1 MGEYAVHVS
10 KYLQRSAFLSAFILS
25 AAVFLA
31 PAPVAAQV
39 TAFKQAVSEAASRDK
54 DIAAFYQ
61 ANGYQPVWTGAG
73 EADRN
78 RRAELLR
85 AIEGAA
91 AHGLPVARY
100 DPAALMATLQAART
114 PRDRGLAEVEMSR
127 VFLQYA
133 RNIQTGV
140 LIPKRV
146 DPRIVREVPYRD
158 RTAYLTGLVDAK
170 PASFFRAL
178 PPSSLEYNA
187 LLKEKMAMEL
197 LLSQGGWGQTVPA
210 AKLEPGDGG
219 AAVVALRNRLIAM
232 DYMGRSNAM
241 TYDAALTDAVLQFQ
255 IAHGLNPDGTAG
267 AETMKQIN
275 IGVEERLQ
283 SVMVALERERWFNT
297 ERGKRHILVNIP
309 DFTAKIVD
317 DGVVTFRT
325 RSVVGAATS
334 DRPTPE
340 FSDVMEFM
348 VVNPS
353 WYVPR
358 SIVTKEYLPALK
370 RNRNAVSHI
379 LITDRNGREVNRGSV
394 NFNRYSARNFPYSMR
409 QPPSKGNALGLV
421 KFMFPNKYNI
431 YLHDTPS
438 KSLFDR
444 DVRAFSHGCVRLA
457 DPFDFAYKLL
467 SVQSDDPEEEFQS
480 VLRTGREQR
489 INLVEPVPVH
499 IIYRTAVTNAR
510 GHTEYRADVYGR
522 DARIW
527 DALSKAGVA
536 LGGVRG

>member
-1 MGEYAVHVS
+1 MGKSVTTESKAVQS
-10 KYLQRSAFLSAFILS
+10 RLILS
-25 AAVFLA
+25 VLVLMVATFLA
-31 PAPVAAQV
+31 TAPVNAQV
-39 TAFKQAVSEAASRDK
+39 TAFKQAVSEAASRDP

-61 ANGYQPVWTGAG
+61 SNGYQPIWTGAG
-73 EADRN
+73 EADRR
-78 RRAELLR
+78 RRAELMR
-85 AIEGAA
+85 AIETSA

-100 DPAALMATLQAART
+100 DPAGLLATLKSVRS

-133 RNIQTGV
+133 RDIQTGV
-140 LIPKRV
+140 LIPNRV
-146 DPRIVREVPYRD
+146 DPRIVRDIPYRD
-158 RTAYLTGLVDAK
+158 RGAYLTGLVATE

-178 PPSSLEYNA
+178 PPRSLEYNA
-187 LLKEKMAMEL
+187 LLKEKITMEQL
-197 LLSQGGWGQTVPA
+197 LKVGGWGATVA
-210 AKLEPGDGG
+210 ASKLEPGDKGN
-219 AAVVALRNRLIAM
+219 AVVALRNRLIKM
-232 DYMGRSNAM
+232 DYLPRSSSM
-241 TYDAALTDAVLQFQ
+241 IYDAALTDAVRQFQ
-255 IAHGLNPDGTAG
+255 IDHGLNVDGKAG
-267 AETMKQIN
+267 VETMKQIN
-275 IGVEERLQ
+275 IGVEQRLH

-317 DGVVTFRT
+317 DGIVTFET
-325 RSVVGAATS
+325 RSVVGATS
-334 DRPTPE
+334 ENRPTPE

-358 SIVTKEYLPALK
+358 SIVIKEYLPALQ

-379 LITDRNGREVNRGSV
+379 EITDRRGRKVNRGAV
-394 NFNRYSARNFPYSMR
+394 NFRKYTARSFPFSMR

-421 KFMFPNKYNI
+421 KFMFPNKHNI

-438 KSLFDR
+438 KSLFAK
-444 DVRAFSHGCVRLA
+444 DVRAFSHGCIRLA
-457 DPFDFAYKLL
+457 DPFEFAYALL
-467 SVQSDDPEEEFQS
+467 AAQTADPQGDFKR
-480 VLRTGREQR
+480 VLDRGREQR
-489 INLVEPVPVH
+489 IDLIDPVPVH

-536 LGGVRG
+536 LGGVQG

>member
-1 MGEYAVHVS
+1 MTSDS
-10 KYLQRSAFLSAFILS
+10 KVTISGSFLSGLILS
-25 AAVFLA
+25 VAVFF
-31 PAPVAAQV
+31 APVPVVAQV

-61 ANGYQPVWTGAG
+61 SNGYKPVWTGSG

-91 AHGLPVARY
+91 SHGLPVARY
-100 DPAALMATLQAART
+100 DPAALMATLQAVRS

-133 RNIQTGV
+133 RDIQTGV

-146 DPRIVREVPYRD
+146 DSAIVRDVPYRD

-170 PASFFRAL
+170 PASFFRSL
-178 PPSSLEYNA
+178 PPRSLEYNA
-187 LLKEKMAMEL
+187 LLKEKMAMERL
-197 LLSQGGWGQTVPA
+197 LAQGGWGPTVPA
-210 AKLEPGDGG
+210 NALEPGDKGT
-219 AAVVALRNRLIAM
+219 AVVALRNRLIAM
-232 DYMGRSNAM
+232 AYMGRSNSLS
-241 TYDAALTDAVLQFQ
+241 YDAALTDAVQQFQ
-255 IAHGLNPDGTAG
+255 NAHGLNADGKAG
-267 AETMKQIN
+267 AETMQQIN
-275 IGVEERLQ
+275 IGVEKRLQ
-283 SVMVALERERWFNT
+283 SVMVALERERWLNT
-297 ERGKRHILVNIP
+297 ELGKRHILVNIP

-317 DGVVTFRT
+317 NGVVTFRT
-325 RSVVGAATS
+325 RSVVGATAS
-334 DRPTPE
+334 DRTTPE
-340 FSDVMEFM
+340 FSDMMEFM

-358 SIVTKEYLPALK
+358 SIATKEYLPALK

-379 LITDRNGREVNRGSV
+379 EITDSRGRKVNRGAV
-394 NFNRYSARNFPYSMR
+394 NFSQYTSRNFPYSMR
-409 QPPSKGNALGLV
+409 QPPSNRNALGLV

-438 KSLFDR
+438 KNLFAR

-457 DPFDFAYKLL
+457 DPFDFAYALL
-467 SVQSDDPEEEFQS
+467 AAQTDDPEGEFKA

-489 INLVEPVPVH
+489 INLIEPVPVH

-536 LGGVRG
+536 LRGVQG